1 MISSVLS
8 LHPNYITEILT
19 MNTSVLNDIELIV
32 KLDKYTKENNER
44 NFNKNLIK
52 IYAYKYYP
60 KLLL

>member
-44 NFNKNLIK
+44 NYNKNLIK
-52 IYAYKYYP
+52 KLYK
-60 KLLL
+60 